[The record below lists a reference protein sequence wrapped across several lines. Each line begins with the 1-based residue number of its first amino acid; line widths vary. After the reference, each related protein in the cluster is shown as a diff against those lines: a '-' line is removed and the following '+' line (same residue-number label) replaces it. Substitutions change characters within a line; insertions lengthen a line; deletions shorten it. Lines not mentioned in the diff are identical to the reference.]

1 MRVHT
6 VFDIILQIRIREN
19 QDGQETATLHKTI
32 SLDVD
37 ISTTMVSHVTGNVT
51 FVTAMKIS
59 AMLNWTKSLQQ
70 VQRLFLQL
78 RKEVN

>member
-6 VFDIILQIRIREN
+6 VFDIILQIRKREN

-37 ISTTMVSHVTGNVT
+37 ISTRMVNHVTGNVT
-51 FVTAMKIS
+51 FVIVMKIC

-78 RKEVN
+78 QKEVN

>member
-19 QDGQETATLHKTI
+19 QDGQETATLHKTN

-37 ISTTMVSHVTGNVT
+37 ISTTMVNHVMGNVT
-51 FVTAMKIS
+51 FVIAMKIS
-59 AMLNWTKSLQQ
+59 AMPNWTKSLQQ

>member
-51 FVTAMKIS
+51 FVIAMKIS